1 VDKRVKTEDVTGTNG
16 SQFKDFGLSEELQLV
31 SKLNSTN
38 FLFVQGIYE
47 MGFEAPSP
55 IQEQSIPAA
64 LEGRNIVARAKNG
77 TGKTAAYAIPLI

>member
-1 VDKRVKTEDVTGTNG
+1 MTGTNG
-16 SQFKDFGLSEELQLV
+16 SQFKDFKLSEELQLV
-31 SKLNSTN
+31 STSFSTN
-38 FLFVQGIYE
+38 FLFLQGIYE
-47 MGFEAPSP
+47 LGFEAPSP

>member
-16 SQFKDFGLSEELQLV
+16 SQFKDFGLSEELQL
-31 SKLNSTN
+31 
-38 FLFVQGIYE
+38 GIYE

-64 LEGRNIVARAKNG
+64 L
-77 TGKTAAYAIPLI
+77 